1 MAADNSG
8 IGVLLLAAG
17 ASRRLG
23 YPKQLLRK
31 NNQTLLEHMAQT
43 ALDSGC
49 RPVVVTLGAYAD
61 QIRPVLQHL
70 PLQVLVNTDWESG
83 MGSSVAQGI
92 RFLEENHPDLEAVI
106 LMLCD
111 QPLVQPATLQQLAD
125 TWQSSGQ
132 GIVAAAYGGTFGPPA
147 IFARRFFPELSA
159 LQGEKGAK
167 ASMLAHPEALVL
179 LDFPEGM
186 FDLDT
191 VEGCGALGWGTATDM
206 F

>member
-1 MAADNSG
+1 MAAENAN

-31 NNQTLLEHMAQT
+31 INQTLLEQMAQT

-49 RPVVVTLGAYAD
+49 RPVLVTLGAYAEK
-61 QIRPVLQHL
+61 ICLVVEHL
-70 PLQVLVNTDWESG
+70 PLQTLINADWESG

-92 RFLEENHPDLEAVI
+92 RFLEENHQDLEAVI

-111 QPLVQPATLQQLAD
+111 QPLVQPTTLQQLID
-125 TWQSSGQ
+125 TWRSSGQ

-167 ASMLAHPEALVL
+167 ACMLAHPEALVL
-179 LDFPEGM
+179 LDFPKGV

-191 VEGCGALGWGTATDM
+191 VEGCGELGWDLFSTGI
-206 F
+206 